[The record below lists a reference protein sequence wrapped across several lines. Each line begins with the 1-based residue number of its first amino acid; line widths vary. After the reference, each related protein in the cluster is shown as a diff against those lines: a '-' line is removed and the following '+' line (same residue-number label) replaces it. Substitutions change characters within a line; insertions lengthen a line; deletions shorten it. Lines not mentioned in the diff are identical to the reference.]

1 MTTITFELD
10 DELARQ
16 VEEAAR
22 REHKS
27 VAEWVRE
34 RVKPGGA
41 AARINLETVA
51 IANGYPPS
59 WPTLYASLA
68 DDEGFA
74 APPRSGSRP
83 VTSLD

>member
-1 MTTITFELD
+1 MATITLELD

-16 VEEAAR
+16 IQEAAR

-34 RVKPGGA
+34 RLIFGGA
-41 AARINLETVA
+41 DGRTRLETLA
-51 IANGYPPS
+51 LANGYPPN

-68 DDEGFA
+68 EDDAFA
-74 APPRSGSRP
+74 APPRSASRG
-83 VTSLD
+83 VTGLE